1 MALVDYGAGRENIGS
16 LYSNLRQAIADKG
29 RAENLQKARQIER
42 EGLFGTGISA
52 SDLKG
57 MSDVGLGIAEFG
69 QGRMDK
75 QMAAAEKSFGRR
87 QAADEGRLAALQN
100 RADLGDKNAL
110 DEMQGIQMGM
120 SERRNAFEDKMG
132 EYSGK
137 GIWGTGFG
145 SDEVGWRTKDKG
157 AVGPESEWSARSR
170 RPQGG
175 GEEGGTLGSGPKPWE
190 VSDGRGRDAAMAPA
204 AQSAPGGRSEYEDK
218 HGMGTSPFSTS
229 NFPGRE
235 GFLVN
240 LGKKKD
246 ELGGGQVGT
255 RANPEDTAHMR
266 SRSEFSPPGSIGAN
280 PEDTAHMRS
289 RSEFSQPESNKFD
302 EKPSDMRMPGV
313 LRNLTQNQRTR
324 MDRLGRQRIER
335 EDLAPLNTA
344 RAEYNNQIQDTLKKR
359 RNKKISDLVAGLNL
373 G

>member
-1 MALVDYGAGRENIGS
+1 MALVDYDAGRRNIGT
-16 LYSNLRQAIADKG
+16 LYSNLSQAIADKG

-42 EGLFGTGISA
+42 EGLFGTGISS

-69 QGRMDK
+69 QGRMEK
-75 QMAAAEKSFGRR
+75 QMANAEKSFGRR
-87 QAADEGRLAALQN
+87 QAADERRLATLQK
-100 RADLGDKNAL
+100 RADLGDKKAL

-145 SDEVGWRTKDKG
+145 SEEVGWRTKDKG
-157 AVGPESEWSARSR
+157 AVGPESEWSTRMR
-170 RPQGG
+170 NTPQTG
-175 GEEGGTLGSGPKPWE
+175 GEEGGGQSRMALSADTE
-190 VSDGRGRDAAMAPA
+190 HMRGKTEFGQPMAPA

-218 HGMGTSPFSTS
+218 HGMGTSPFTTS

-235 GFLVN
+235 GFLGN

-266 SRSEFSPPGSIGAN
+266 SRSEFSPPGS
-280 PEDTAHMRS
+280 
-289 RSEFSQPESNKFD
+289 NKFE

-313 LRNLTQNQRTR
+313 LRNLTQKQRTR

-344 RAEYNNQIQDTLKKR
+344 RADYNNQIQDTLKRR
-359 RNKKISDLVAGLNL
+359 RNKKLSDLVAGLNL